1 MITDVK
7 LPEVSE
13 NITSA
18 DVVKVLVAVGQAVS
32 KEDPLLEVET
42 EKALFELPSP
52 EAGTISEILV
62 KPGDKVSVGQ
72 VLVRLETSGGASEE
86 VRKSGGEEGLPPA
99 QPPAFPRPAP
109 TRSAPIP
116 LRPPGKAAP
125 SVPYAALVHGMGEE
139 VRKSGSEEG
148 TPLSPR
154 TSVLSPKW
162 ESEEVRKS
170 GGEEGLPL
178 GARNSELGPSL
189 SQRPASDPS
198 LLTPYSSHLTARVAS
213 PSVRKLARE
222 LGVDVTAV
230 RGTGE
235 RGRVSKEDVMAF
247 AKAALAQ
254 RPSAGGPP
262 GKPLPDFS
270 KWGSVRREP
279 LSGVRRITAESMA
292 LSWATVPQ
300 VTQYDRADVTEL
312 EAYRAKLAQAP
323 ALEGVKVTVT
333 AVLLRVVASALVKF
347 PRFNASLDAER
358 GEIVFKEHVHVGV
371 AVDTER
377 GLLVPVVR
385 DAGRKNVAQL
395 ASELAALAEKARSKK
410 LLPDEM
416 EGGTFTVSNLGGI
429 GGTAFSPIVYWPQA
443 AILGVART
451 EAVPVWRDGQFV
463 PRRVLPLSLSYDHR
477 LIDGADGARFLRW
490 ICEALEAPW
499 LLALEG

>member
-72 VLVRLETSGGASEE
+72 VLVRLETTLQDSERVRSEGVRRGQVRTEESATQEDRLPELEAS
-86 VRKSGGEEGLPPA
+86 SPSGLP
-99 QPPAFPRPAP
+99 
-109 TRSAPIP
+109 
-116 LRPPGKAAP
+116 
-125 SVPYAALVHGMGEE
+125 
-139 VRKSGSEEG
+139 
-148 TPLSPR
+148 
-154 TSVLSPKW
+154 SVLHSSLLTPH
-162 ESEEVRKS
+162 SLPS
-170 GGEEGLPL
+170 G
-178 GARNSELGPSL
+178 
-189 SQRPASDPS
+189 S
-198 LLTPYSSHLTARVAS
+198 LLTPYSSLLTAPVAS

-222 LGVDVTAV
+222 LGVDLSAV

-235 RGRVSKEDVMAF
+235 RGRVSREDVKAF

-254 RPSAGGPP
+254 RPPAAGPP

-270 KWGSVRREP
+270 KWGPVRREP
-279 LSGVRRITAESMA
+279 LVGVRRITAESMA

-312 EAYRAKLAQAP
+312 EAFRVKLAQAP

-333 AVLLRVVASALVKF
+333 VVLLRVVASALKKF

-371 AVDTER
+371 AVDTDR

-410 LLPDEM
+410 LMPEEM

-429 GGTAFSPIVYWPQA
+429 GGAAFSPIVYWPQA

-490 ICEALEAPW
+490 ICEALEEPW